1 MIVDLQVYW
10 SARVAPLLALC
21 LVLFLAVRERRVLA
35 ARWRETAWLVLG
47 VIARGL
53 PIAALFV
60 ANPGTFSGRQDAV
73 SILAKNPEASGWVH
87 SLYGTSS
94 LLAVLLQQAWRVAT
108 TFNTHGDASLQI
120 GWGGSMLDTVS
131 AALLPAAL
139 LLALVRWRQWQYAL
153 CLAWFGAVAGA
164 GMLTIDAPWWP
175 RLAALLPAVALL
187 IGVLLTETARFFER
201 SFPRYRPL
209 IAAGVGVALL
219 CMTIG
224 NLRLVFVDYPAAAA
238 QASPME
244 GTLVGRF
251 LAHAPGADRTVLLS
265 DGSMYIDYEAVRF
278 LAPHSAG
285 CTLMPAAPLGQCP
298 LARDSRLYVL
308 LPGRVGDL
316 SWLQH
321 ERPGGRAVLVGTYGY
336 GSARI
341 LAYERPATHRAASGA
356 VQPRGLSSAHRS

>member
-10 SARVAPLLALC
+10 SARIAPLLALGLL
-21 LVLFLAVRERRVLA
+21 LVLAVWERRQLA
-35 ARWRETAWLVLG
+35 ARWREFGWLVSG
-47 VIARGL
+47 VIVSGL
-53 PIAALFV
+53 PVAALFM
-60 ANPGTFSGRQDAV
+60 ANAGSFAGHQNEV
-73 SILAKNPEASGWVH
+73 SVLGNNPFALQVLRST
-87 SLYGTSS
+87 YGTTS
-94 LLAVLLQQAWRVAT
+94 LLPVLLQQAWRIAT
-108 TFNTHGDASLQI
+108 TFNAQGDGSLQI

-131 AALLPAAL
+131 AALLPAAF
-139 LLALVRWRQWQYAL
+139 LLALLRCRRWPYAL
-153 CLAWFGAVAGA
+153 CLAWVVSVAGA
-164 GMLTIDAPWWP
+164 GILTINAPWWP
-175 RLAALLPAVALL
+175 RLGGFLPATALL